1 MDGGGKEG
9 GRGNGSFCC
18 RRLFVVIVDCS
29 SVDFY
34 HRSGNSRRSSSQ

>member
-18 RRLFVVIVDCS
+18 RRLFVVIVDCNF
-29 SVDFY
+29 DFY
-34 HRSGNSRRSSSQ
+34 HRSGNGSRSNSQ